1 MMHSLAHSILLI
13 IPVNFI
19 YKKKKRL
26 FQNRQ
31 ILFVLSNNKEIISDA
46 ITATSVCGMEWTSG
60 AGPLLPLDTIWFIT
74 TKMDTFEVLTIL
86 RAQTTPPPYLP
97 PLSKKRDMT
106 LKVNYKLYLKPQVQ
120 TFRTSGIIPFLPST
134 KLQRYRT
141 PRFAIS
147 CHQKIMSEPPQ
158 EDTYN
163 CKINSQHHCKS

>member
-1 MMHSLAHSILLI
+1 M
-13 IPVNFI
+13 
-19 YKKKKRL
+19 
-26 FQNRQ
+26 
-31 ILFVLSNNKEIISDA
+31 LSNNKEIISDA
-46 ITATSVCGMEWTSG
+46 ITATSVGGMDEHQWQDHCYLQIQFD
-60 AGPLLPLDTIWFIT
+60 LLQ
-74 TKMDTFEVLTIL
+74 L
-86 RAQTTPPPYLP
+86 RWIHSKYKLFRELKKPLP

-147 CHQKIMSEPPQ
+147 CHQKIMSAPAQ